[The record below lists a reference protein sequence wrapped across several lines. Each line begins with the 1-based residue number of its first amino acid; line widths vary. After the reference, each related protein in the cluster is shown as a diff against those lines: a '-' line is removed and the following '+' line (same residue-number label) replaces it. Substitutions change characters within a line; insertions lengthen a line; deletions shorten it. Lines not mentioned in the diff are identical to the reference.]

1 VRIVRVA
8 NFVTERSGGL
18 RTALRQLGVGYQQ
31 AGHEAVLVV
40 PGATAGEVETEQ
52 GRVITLAGPRV
63 PGMGGYRV
71 LLDRVRTSGVL
82 KRLRPDRIEV
92 SDRTTLRW
100 VGAWAR
106 RNEVPSM
113 MVSHESLDGLLRLFG
128 PGQGQGR
135 WMADRINARTAAA
148 HDTIVCTTGWA
159 AAEFERIGAG
169 NLLRVPLGVDL
180 EWFSPE
186 RRDPMMRRRWAA
198 DGDLLLLHCG
208 RLSAEKRP
216 RRSLEA
222 LASLLAQGVPAVL
235 AVAGR
240 GPLRSALQD
249 EAASRGL
256 PVRFLGHVS
265 DRDELAALLA
275 TADVAIAPGPVETF
289 GLAALEALASGTPV
303 VVSADSALP
312 EVIGSAGV
320 AAAGEGPGYA
330 AAVRLLMSRPES
342 ERRLVARRQAELY
355 PWSAAVAGFLAA
367 HGSTDV
373 LTAAQGST
381 DVLTAATGRPSDLG
395 LRLNG
400 PPPAR

>member
-18 RTALRQLGVGYQQ
+18 RTALRQLGAGYQES
-31 AGHEAVLVV
+31 GHEAVLVI
-40 PGATAGEVETEQ
+40 PGAAPGEVETEQ
-52 GRVITLAGPRV
+52 GRVITLAGPQM

-71 LLDRVRTSGVL
+71 LLDRGRTAGVL

-106 RNEVPSM
+106 RTGVPSM

-128 PGQGQGR
+128 PVKTR
-135 WMADRINARTAAA
+135 WVADRINARTAAA
-148 HDTIVCTTGWA
+148 HDTVVCTTGWA

-180 EWFSPE
+180 EWFSPA
-186 RRDPMMRRRWAA
+186 RRDPAMRRRWAA

-216 RRSLEA
+216 RRSLET
-222 LASLLAQGVPAVL
+222 LASLRAQGVPAVL
-235 AVAGR
+235 AVAGG
-240 GPLRSALQD
+240 GPLRSALQS

-256 PVRFLGHVS
+256 PVRFLGHVT

-303 VVSADSALP
+303 VVSAESALP
-312 EVIGSAGV
+312 EVIGSAGM

-330 AAVRLLMSRPES
+330 AAVLSLMARPEAD
-342 ERRLVARRQAELY
+342 RRVAARRQAERY

-367 HGSTDV
+367 HRV
-373 LTAAQGST
+373 AAP
-381 DVLTAATGRPSDLG
+381 VREI
-395 LRLNG
+395 
-400 PPPAR
+400 